1 MENGSAV
8 FHDDYFLQ
16 YPNPPSERTAV
27 LFGNG
32 LIRTLGSPSSID
44 LLKETVCP
52 PCNGGE
58 GCKQDIYCPFR
69 DQGDYLPFP
78 LIYEYLILKKQKRHP
93 EADHGQSILR
103 CA

>member
-1 MENGSAV
+1 MVLLFSMMTTSTNTKST
-8 FHDDYFLQ
+8 LRK
-16 YPNPPSERTAV
+16 NAV

-78 LIYEYLILKKQKRHP
+78 LIYEYLILKKHP
-93 EADHGQSILR
+93 SRI
-103 CA
+103 

>member
-1 MENGSAV
+1 MVPLFSMMTTSTNTKST
-8 FHDDYFLQ
+8 LRK
-16 YPNPPSERTAV
+16 NAV

-69 DQGDYLPFP
+69 DQVDYLPFP
-78 LIYEYLILKKQKRHP
+78 LIYEYLILKK
-93 EADHGQSILR
+93 
-103 CA
+103 